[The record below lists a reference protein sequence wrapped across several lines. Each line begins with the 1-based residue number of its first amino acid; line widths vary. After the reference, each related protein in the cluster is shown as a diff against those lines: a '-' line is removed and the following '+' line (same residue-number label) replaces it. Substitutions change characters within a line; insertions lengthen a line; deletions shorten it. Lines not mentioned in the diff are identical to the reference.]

1 VDMEK
6 MPITQKGLDKLRQDL
21 KHLETIERPMNIKA
35 ISEARSHGDISENA
49 EYHAAKERQSFLE
62 GKINELKE
70 ALGKAEVI
78 HVEDGPTDRVVF
90 GRTVVLY
97 DLNTEVEV
105 SYQLVGHYESAPE
118 NGKISIESPLG
129 RGLIGRF
136 VGDEV
141 KIKIPR
147 GIQEFEI
154 LEIR

>member
-1 VDMEK
+1 MEK
-6 MPITQKGLDKLRQDL
+6 MPITPEGLEKLKDDLRQ
-21 KHLETIERPMNIKA
+21 LESIERPMNIRA

-49 EYHAAKERQSFLE
+49 EYHAAKEKQSFLE
-62 GKINELKE
+62 GKINELKD

-78 HVEDGPTDRVVF
+78 NIDDGPNDRVVF
-90 GRTVVLY
+90 GRTVLLY
-97 DLNTEVEV
+97 DLTTDEEI

-118 NGKISIESPLG
+118 NGRISIESPLG
-129 RGLIGRF
+129 RGLIGRS

>member
-1 VDMEK
+1 MEK
-6 MPITQKGLDKLRQDL
+6 MPITQEGLERLRDEL
-21 KHLETIERPMNIKA
+21 KRLETVERPMNIKA
-35 ISEARSHGDISENA
+35 IAEARSHGDISENA

-78 HVEDGPTDRVVF
+78 HMDDGPTDRVVF
-90 GRTVVLY
+90 GRTVLLY
-97 DLNTEVEV
+97 DLDTEEEV
-105 SYQLVGHYESAPE
+105 SYQLVGHYETAPE

-129 RGLIGRF
+129 RGLIGRS

-147 GIQEFEI
+147 GIQQFEI
-154 LEIR
+154 LDIR